1 MTEYGL
7 SVSLEGTHRTP
18 VADAAAAAA
27 AGGAA
32 DGFDGEYYCCAPP
45 RPHHARMKLGGD
57 SDGGDGSD
65 ESDSVESISP
75 RVLFPEVDV
84 RRRLDFSSLSLSP
97 IVQRSSP
104 PQPPPLFTERI
115 LVCDDDCSSAC
126 CSVGECGVC
135 YMTLPLRANHIFTM
149 CGHLFCVRCLLKWWD
164 TATTCPICRAELFQH
179 EAEPVVEVAAVEAVE
194 AAVEEAEEAAVEEA
208 EEAAVE
214 AAVEAVDAEIE
225 PDNNRILLGRIR
237 YNRYGGIISSDSES
251 DSAGVEAPEAEE
263 AVADADADVGLWDSG
278 RVPAYIHTYIRN
290 IARGIRRENWYNQ
303 YNGGMV
309 SSDSSESD
317 SAIDFT

>member
-7 SVSLEGTHRTP
+7 SLSFDDGTPMTP
-18 VADAAAAAA
+18 VAD
-27 AGGAA
+27 AA

-57 SDGGDGSD
+57 SDDDGGDGSD
-65 ESDSVESISP
+65 ESDESDESDGVESISP

-104 PQPPPLFTERI
+104 PRPPPLFTERI

-135 YMTLPLRANHIFTM
+135 YMTLPLRSNHIFTM

-179 EAEPVVEVAAVEAVE
+179 EAEPVVEVAAAEAAAEAAGEAV
-194 AAVEEAEEAAVEEA
+194 

-225 PDNNRILLGRIR
+225 PDNNRILLGRVR

-263 AVADADADVGLWDSG
+263 AVADADADLGLWDSG

-290 IARGIRRENWYNQ
+290 IARGIRRENWYNH
-303 YNGGMV
+303 YNGVMV

-317 SAIDFT
+317 SAIDLT

>member
-7 SVSLEGTHRTP
+7 SVSLEGTPRTP
-18 VADAAAAAA
+18 VADAAAAA
-27 AGGAA
+27 AA
-32 DGFDGEYYCCAPP
+32 DGFDGEYYCCAP
-45 RPHHARMKLGGD
+45 RPSRMKLGGD
-57 SDGGDGSD
+57 SDDDGGDG
-65 ESDSVESISP
+65 SDSVESISP

-104 PQPPPLFTERI
+104 PRPPPLFTERI

-194 AAVEEAEEAAVEEA
+194 E
-208 EEAAVE
+208 AVE

-225 PDNNRILLGRIR
+225 PDNNRILLGRVR

-263 AVADADADVGLWDSG
+263 APEAVADADSGLWESG

-290 IARGIRRENWYNQ
+290 IARGIRRENWYNH
-303 YNGGMV
+303 YNGGIV
-309 SSDSSESD
+309 SSDSSEND
-317 SAIDFT
+317 SAIDLT